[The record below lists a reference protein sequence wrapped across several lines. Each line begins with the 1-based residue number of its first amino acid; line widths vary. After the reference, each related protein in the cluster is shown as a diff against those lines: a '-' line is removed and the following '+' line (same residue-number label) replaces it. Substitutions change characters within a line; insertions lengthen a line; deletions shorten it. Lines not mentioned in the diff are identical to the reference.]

1 MISLSQ
7 AAWVVLCFLWEL
19 PQNLL
24 GLLVWLAVRKRVMGR
39 ETEGGRILLRV
50 PDFGL
55 SLGSF
60 IFWSMADPA
69 AVSKPSVR
77 TDNSLHEL
85 GHAVQSR
92 RLGPLYL
99 LLVGVPSV
107 CRFLYARSYRRK
119 RGEPWTRYFDGY
131 PENWADRLGGKVQS
145 PDCLPDEPPADPAC
159 ERISPDR
166 LGGRE
171 GRAS

>member
-1 MISLSQ
+1 MPVH
-7 AAWVVLCFLWEL
+7 AARGILFFLWEL

-24 GLLVWLAVRKRVMGR
+24 GLAVWGVVRKRVLSR
-39 ETEGGRILLRV
+39 ETEGGRIFLRV

-60 IFWSMADPA
+60 IFWSMTDPA
-69 AVSKPSVR
+69 AVSKPSER
-77 TDNSLHEL
+77 TDNRLHEL

-107 CRFLYARSYRRK
+107 SRFLYARSYKRK

-131 PENWADRLGGKVQS
+131 PENWADRLAEKSGRNGGNPENPNEDK
-145 PDCLPDEPPADPAC
+145 ANA
-159 ERISPDR
+159 
-166 LGGRE
+166 
-171 GRAS
+171 